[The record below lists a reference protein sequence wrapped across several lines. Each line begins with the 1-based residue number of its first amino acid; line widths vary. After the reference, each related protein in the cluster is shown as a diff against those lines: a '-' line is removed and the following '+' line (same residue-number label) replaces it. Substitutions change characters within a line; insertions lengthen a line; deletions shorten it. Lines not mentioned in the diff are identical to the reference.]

1 MACVFLHS
9 QLLQKPRPW
18 LRVQFHTWIR
28 RWFQPAVFSP
38 QGAGRS
44 CLPRS
49 PGASGS
55 LVALDNHLS
64 LVQSLPRRSQRGQPG
79 PASRCPDQA
88 IPLGKTP
95 RQPLCCQS
103 SVTSCF
109 TGSFLKHLWLLLG
122 DSSRWAHLCLCL
134 LPAYVTRLALL
145 LPNLCRHFIS
155 YMS

>member
-28 RWFQPAVFSP
+28 RWFQPAVFSL

-109 TGSFLKHLWLLLG
+109 TGSFLKTPLAAPRRLVKVGAPVSL
-122 DSSRWAHLCLCL
+122 SITCLRD
-134 LPAYVTRLALL
+134 PVG
-145 LPNLCRHFIS
+145 FIAAKPV
-155 YMS
+155 

>member
-18 LRVQFHTWIR
+18 LRVQLHTWIR
-28 RWFQPAVFSP
+28 RWFQSAVFS
-38 QGAGRS
+38 
-44 CLPRS
+44 PRS

-64 LVQSLPRRSQRGQPG
+64 LVQSLPRRSQRRQPG
-79 PASRCPDQA
+79 PASRCPDRA
-88 IPLGKTP
+88 IPLGETP
-95 RQPLCCQS
+95 RQPLSCQS

-109 TGSFLKHLWLLLG
+109 MGSFLKHLWLLLG
-122 DSSRWAHLCLCL
+122 DSLSRWAHLCLCL